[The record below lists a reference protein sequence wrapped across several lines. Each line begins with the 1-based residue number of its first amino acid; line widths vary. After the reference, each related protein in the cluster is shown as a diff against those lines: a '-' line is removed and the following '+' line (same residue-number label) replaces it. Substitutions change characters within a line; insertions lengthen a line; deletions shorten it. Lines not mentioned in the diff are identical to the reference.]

1 MDKKIFYEAIPT
13 AEQKARLKKRIF
25 EEQTEAQDNKMKKV
39 SPFKTAAAVA
49 AAFVLVVGAVA
60 LVAIVANM
68 GGTGIDY
75 IPQNSGSDSHVASNG
90 GVDDPSNIEIGVIDL
105 KAKYPQYFNLDTTK
119 GLVVYTWFTPQ
130 EDDEDVCVLVPGK
143 NIGYTDD
150 EILSMPAATVSE
162 MREVLKSYNIN
173 SENISVQFFKHP
185 SLATAEYDADS
196 FLNKVCKELG
206 IKNKV
211 QDLSEKYPKYFNLDT
226 TDGLAVYTW
235 KTESDPQKDMC
246 ILLPGKDK
254 AHAEHEIVTSQGI
267 SVAEMKEILASYL
280 ISPENISVRY
290 FDYFSPS
297 VQFDGEQA
305 LNRHI
310 VDIKIQLG
318 IIADHRDKYPAYYA
332 LDTINGLKVY
342 VWQPAPDSYSCVL
355 VEGKNNAYTD
365 DEILAL
371 PEATLADMKEI
382 LSSYDIPT
390 EMIEVAIFEHP
401 MSGFKSDINQDF
413 IPMIRE
419 RLGIALENED
429 AWGIN
434 MSVAFKNDTEFV
446 LSISQTLPE
455 GVHMDGKL
463 TTSPEYELYVDYEG
477 KRITY
482 QEYAKLKGLLYNGPF
497 AWDCVLYTIEEN
509 GWLILNEDISLTY
522 GKLPEGK
529 YYIKKNVV
537 YYGDDGECE
546 DKDYYAEFIV
556 ETEPAIPEDEKDKVV
571 SIVNG
576 VDVKLGESEFFN
588 GNENILR
595 FDFAIV
601 YDTPHNFY
609 HDTFTEN
616 GGDIPHIPTTDGNTV
631 YKTIKVGDKLSPDFT
646 VTEAHFNSNII
657 KGADGKITGLDAKM
671 SENKLRAEGNTTV
684 TAYAYKQKY
693 DNGTSEVMVIID
705 PTKDMNGEISLYRLF
720 RERLYDFRYV
730 SENGG
735 LFEATSS
742 TPVMKLSEV
751 DGEKF
756 DKDGLWE
763 IELDITAI
771 NMVYTERGGQSC
783 ISPDISDLRFIKQIE
798 VSDPIA
804 E

>member
-1 MDKKIFYEAIPT
+1 MDKNIFNEAIPT
-13 AEQKARLKKRIF
+13 IEQKIRLKKRIF
-25 EEQTEAQDNKMKKV
+25 EEHTEAQDNKMKKV

-49 AAFVLVVGAVA
+49 ASFVLVVGAVA
-60 LVAIVANM
+60 LVAIVTNM

-75 IPQNSGSDSHVASNG
+75 IPQNSGSSSHITSIG
-90 GVDDPSNIEIGVIDL
+90 GADDPENVITTVTDL
-105 KAKYPQYFNLDTTK
+105 KAKYPQYFDLDTTK
-119 GLVVYTWFTPQ
+119 GLVVYAWFSPQ
-130 EDDEDVCVLVPGK
+130 IDDVDQCVLVPGK

-162 MREVLKSYNIN
+162 MKTILKSYNVSN
-173 SENISVQFFKHP
+173 DKISVAFFKHP

-196 FLNKVCKELG
+196 FLNKVCSELG
-206 IKNKV
+206 LKNKV
-211 QDLSEKYPKYFNLDT
+211 QDLSEKYPQYFNLDVEN
-226 TDGLAVYTW
+226 GLTVYTW
-235 KTESDPQKDMC
+235 KTETSQQKDMC
-246 ILLPGKDK
+246 VLLPGKDK
-254 AHAEHEIVTSQGI
+254 AHAEHEIVTNQGI
-267 SVAEMKEILASYL
+267 EVAEMKEILASYL

-297 VQFDGEQA
+297 VKFDGEQA

-310 VDIKIQLG
+310 VDIKVQLG
-318 IIADHRDKYPAYYA
+318 IIADHRDKYPMYYA
-332 LDTINGLKVY
+332 LDTITGLKVY

-355 VEGKNNAYTD
+355 AQGKNNTYTD
-365 DEILAL
+365 DEITAL
-371 PEATLADMKEI
+371 PAATLADMKEI
-382 LSSYDIPT
+382 LLSYDITP
-390 EMIEVAIFEHP
+390 EMIDVAIFEHP
-401 MSGFKSDINQDF
+401 LSSFKADINQHF

-419 RLGIALENED
+419 RLGITLESND

-434 MSVAFKNDTEFV
+434 MSVAFRNDTEFV

-455 GVHMDGKL
+455 GVRMDGQL

-477 KRITY
+477 KQITY
-482 QEYAKLKGLLYNGPF
+482 KEYAELKGLPYNGPF
-497 AWDCVLYTIEEN
+497 AWDTVLYIIEED
-509 GWLILNEDISLTY
+509 GWLTLNEDISLTY

-529 YYIKKNVV
+529 YYIKKNIVC
-537 YYGDDGECE
+537 YGDDGVCE

-556 ETEPAIPEDEKDKVV
+556 EPEPAIPDDQKDTV
-571 SIVNG
+571 INIING
-576 VDVKLGESEFFN
+576 VDVKLGEGEFFN
-588 GNENILR
+588 GNKNILQ

-616 GGDIPHIPTTDGNTV
+616 GGDIPNIPTTDENTV

-646 VTEAHFNSNII
+646 VTEAHFNSNI
-657 KGADGKITGLDAKM
+657 KKDADGNITGLDAKM

-693 DNGTSEVMVIID
+693 DNGTSEVIVIID
-705 PTKDMNGEISLYRLF
+705 PRKDMNGEISLYRLF

-730 SENGG
+730 SDNGG

-751 DGEKF
+751 DSEKF

-763 IELDITAI
+763 IEFDITAI
-771 NMVYTERGGQSC
+771 NMVYTERGGQSY
-783 ISPDISDLRFIKQIE
+783 ISPEISDLRFIKKVE
-798 VSDPIA
+798 VSDPVA

>member
-1 MDKKIFYEAIPT
+1 MDKNIFYEAIPT

-90 GVDDPSNIEIGVIDL
+90 GVDDPESVVIGTTDL
-105 KAKYPQYFNLDTTK
+105 KA
-119 GLVVYTWFTPQ
+119 
-130 EDDEDVCVLVPGK
+130 
-143 NIGYTDD
+143 
-150 EILSMPAATVSE
+150 
-162 MREVLKSYNIN
+162 
-173 SENISVQFFKHP
+173 
-185 SLATAEYDADS
+185 
-196 FLNKVCKELG
+196 
-206 IKNKV
+206 
-211 QDLSEKYPKYFNLDT
+211 KYPKYFNLDT

-246 ILLPGKDK
+246 VLLPGKDK

-318 IIADHRDKYPAYYA
+318 IVADHRGKYPAYYA

-401 MSGFKSDINQDF
+401 MSGFRFDINQDF

-446 LSISQTLPE
+446 ISIGQTLPE

-509 GWLILNEDISLTY
+509 GWLTLNEDISLTY

-529 YYIKKNVV
+529 YYIKKNIV
-537 YYGDDGECE
+537 YYGDDGEQKE
-546 DKDYYAEFIV
+546 KDYYAEFIV
-556 ETEPAIPEDEKDKVV
+556 EPEPAIPDGQKDVMHELL
-571 SIVNG
+571 NG
-576 VDVKLGESEFFN
+576 LDVRLGEGKFLE
-588 GNENILR
+588 GNKNILQ
-595 FDFAIV
+595 FDFAVV

-616 GGDIPHIPTTDGNTV
+616 GGDIPNIPTTDENTV
-631 YKTIKVGDKLSPDFT
+631 YKRIEAGDQLTPDFI
-646 VTEAHFNSNII
+646 VTEAYFNSNIVWNSE
-657 KGADGKITGLDAKM
+657 GAIEGFDTKI
-671 SENKLRAEGNTTV
+671 SENRLRAEGNVTV

-705 PTKDMNGEISLYRLF
+705 PRKDMNGEITLYRLY

-742 TPVMKLSEV
+742 TPVMKLSQV
-751 DGEKF
+751 DSEKF

-771 NMVYTERGGQSC
+771 EMVYTERGGQSY
-783 ISPDISDLRFIKQIE
+783 ISPEISDLRFIKQIE